1 MMALKFI
8 LVYFVVT
15 TTVVSSDSLLDLT
28 ASKIEMTPNNTIQYL
43 QFEDLSF
50 NLTDFTICTWIKL
63 LNFTHTQTI
72 IRLTGNKKEPL
83 LLWRMHVHPK
93 ETMRVTIKNRL
104 VASEGMQLTR
114 GQWHHVCFQWKGFTG
129 VWATFVNAKIHS
141 VGQIPVVSNDTMSS
155 NAWKLNGSGTGL
167 VGDDGAPCRNGW
179 QAYGLYLTG
188 PATTT
193 TTVDA
198 ANATGKPPRNST
210 AAAASRRTAKN
221 NSKRQAVFESDPDD
235 TSSGD
240 GGSGP
245 SKSFQWFSKTFAF
258 IKRMFT
264 FVIIPFF
271 KFVRNTFFQT
281 RSLDDTVVDV
291 SETHLTVSDIKYE
304 PAPSSAAT
312 VTVAAS
318 SEPSSDDES
327 VNKVNR
333 RSSSSSSTSSSST
346 SSSSSSSASKR
357 ETDDDGRC
365 GGGARAGDDRVTAAD
380 LVAAAGS
387 GTTVAV
393 DDALSPNAKRY
404 LRMVSDGLNDV
415 GVNAAFVKRAFAC
428 CGRGPFDPRADMAVI
443 DWDRT
448 RARSHDVIVSPHV
461 CGRY

>member
-1 MMALKFI
+1 M
-8 LVYFVVT
+8 
-15 TTVVSSDSLLDLT
+15 
-28 ASKIEMTPNNTIQYL
+28 N
-43 QFEDLSF
+43 
-50 NLTDFTICTWIKL
+50 
-63 LNFTHTQTI
+63 H
-72 IRLTGNKKEPL
+72 
-83 LLWRMHVHPK
+83 
-93 ETMRVTIKNRL
+93 
-104 VASEGMQLTR
+104 
-114 GQWHHVCFQWKGFTG
+114 FQ
-129 VWATFVNAKIHS
+129 
-141 VGQIPVVSNDTMSS
+141 TMSS

-193 TTVDA
+193 TVDA

-210 AAAASRRTAKN
+210 ATASRRTAKN

-312 VTVAAS
+312 VTVAAP
-318 SEPSSDDES
+318 SEPSSNDES
-327 VNKVNR
+327 VSKVNR
-333 RSSSSSSTSSSST
+333 RSSSSSSSSSSTSSSST
-346 SSSSSSSASKR
+346 KR
-357 ETDDDGRC
+357 ETDDDSRC

-448 RARSHDVIVSPHV
+448 RAHSHDVIVSPHV

>member
-1 MMALKFI
+1 MVLKFI
-8 LVYFVVT
+8 LVYFVT
-15 TTVVSSDSLLDLT
+15 ATVSSDRLLDLT
-28 ASKIEMTPNNTIQYL
+28 ASKIEMTPNNAIQYL

-83 LLWRMHVHPK
+83 MLWRMHMHPK

-104 VASEGMQLTR
+104 VASEGMQLIR
-114 GQWHHVCFQWKGFTG
+114 GQWYHVCFQWKGFTG

-141 VGQIPVVSNDTMSS
+141 VGQIPVVGNNTMSS
-155 NAWKLNGSGTGL
+155 NAWKLNGNGTGQ
-167 VGDDGAPCRNGW
+167 VGDDSAPCRNGW

-188 PATTT
+188 PVM

-198 ANATGKPPRNST
+198 TNVTVKLSTNATT
-210 AAAASRRTAKN
+210 ASRRTKT

-235 TSSGD
+235 TSSGS
-240 GGSGP
+240 SGP

-291 SETHLTVSDIKYE
+291 SETHLTVSDIKFD
-304 PAPSSAAT
+304 PPSSAAT

-318 SEPSSDDES
+318 ESSADDGS
-327 VNKVNR
+327 VSKISR
-333 RSSSSSSTSSSST
+333 RSSSSSSE
-346 SSSSSSSASKR
+346 R
-357 ETDDDGRC
+357 ETDDDSRC
-365 GGGARAGDDRVTAAD
+365 AGARASDDRVTAAD
-380 LVAAAGS
+380 LVAAGS

-428 CGRGPFDPRADMAVI
+428 CSRGPFDPRTDVAVI
-443 DWDRT
+443 DWDRS
-448 RARSHDVIVSPHV
+448 RAHAHGVITSPHV

>member
-1 MMALKFI
+1 MYIISLMI
-8 LVYFVVT
+8 
-15 TTVVSSDSLLDLT
+15 TTVVHSLIT
-28 ASKIEMTPNNTIQYL
+28 RGHSIQYRSRL
-43 QFEDLSF
+43 RELSAVVVVW
-50 NLTDFTICTWIKL
+50 LRVDKK
-63 LNFTHTQTI
+63 QTFY
-72 IRLTGNKKEPL
+72 
-83 LLWRMHVHPK
+83 
-93 ETMRVTIKNRL
+93 
-104 VASEGMQLTR
+104 TR
-114 GQWHHVCFQWKGFTG
+114 TLDHFQ
-129 VWATFVNAKIHS
+129 
-141 VGQIPVVSNDTMSS
+141 TMSS

-167 VGDDGAPCRNGW
+167 VGDDSAPCRNGW

-188 PATTT
+188 PSTTT

-198 ANATGKPPRNST
+198 ANATGKPPRNAT
-210 AAAASRRTAKN
+210 AASRRTAKN

-235 TSSGD
+235 TSSG

-291 SETHLTVSDIKYE
+291 SETQLTVSDIEYE

-312 VTVAAS
+312 VTVAAAAAG
-318 SEPSSDDES
+318 EPSSNVDES
-327 VNKVNR
+327 VSKVNR
-333 RSSSSSSTSSSST
+333 RSSSSS
-346 SSSSSSSASKR
+346 KR
-357 ETDDDGRC
+357 ETDDDSRC
-365 GGGARAGDDRVTAAD
+365 GGAARAGDDRVTAAD

-428 CGRGPFDPRADMAVI
+428 CSRGPFDPRADMPVI

-448 RARSHDVIVSPHV
+448 RAHSHDVIVSPHV

>member
-1 MMALKFI
+1 MSYHSNIRIGQPRDVIMVLKFI
-8 LVYFVVT
+8 LVYFVIAT
-15 TTVVSSDSLLDLT
+15 VSSDRLLDLT

-50 NLTDFTICTWIKL
+50 NLTEFTICTWVKI

-72 IRLTGNKKEPL
+72 IRLTGNKKESL
-83 LLWRMHVHPK
+83 VLWRMHVHPK

-104 VASEGMQLTR
+104 VASESIQLTR
-114 GQWHHVCFQWKGFTG
+114 GQWHHVCFQWKGSTG

-141 VGQIPVVSNDTMSS
+141 VGQMPEVGNDMMSS
-155 NAWKLNGSGTGL
+155 KAWNLQGSGTGT
-167 VGDDGAPCRNGW
+167 VGDDSVPCRNGW
-179 QAYGLYLTG
+179 QAYGLYLSG
-188 PATTT
+188 PMA

-198 ANATGKPPRNST
+198 ANAVGKPST
-210 AAAASRRTAKN
+210 NASTTSGRTKN
-221 NSKRQAVFESDPDD
+221 NSKRQAVFDSDLDEPAP
-235 TSSGD
+235 
-240 GGSGP
+240 GGAGQ
-245 SKSFQWFSKTFAF
+245 SKSFQWLTKSFAF
-258 IKRMFT
+258 MKRMFT

-291 SETHLTVSDIKYE
+291 SETHLTVSDVKFE
-304 PAPSSAAT
+304 PPSSVAT

-318 SEPSSDDES
+318 ESSSDDDS
-327 VNKVNR
+327 DNKVNR
-333 RSSSSSSTSSSST
+333 RSSSSS
-346 SSSSSSSASKR
+346 KR
-357 ETDDDGRC
+357 ETDDDSRC
-365 GGGARAGDDRVTAAD
+365 GGTRTNDDRVTAAD
-380 LVAAAGS
+380 LVAAGS
-387 GTTVAV
+387 APTVAV

-428 CGRGPFDPRADMAVI
+428 CSRGPFDPRADVAVI

-448 RARSHDVIVSPHV
+448 RAHAHDVTASPHV

>member
-1 MMALKFI
+1 M
-8 LVYFVVT
+8 
-15 TTVVSSDSLLDLT
+15 
-28 ASKIEMTPNNTIQYL
+28 N
-43 QFEDLSF
+43 
-50 NLTDFTICTWIKL
+50 
-63 LNFTHTQTI
+63 H
-72 IRLTGNKKEPL
+72 
-83 LLWRMHVHPK
+83 
-93 ETMRVTIKNRL
+93 
-104 VASEGMQLTR
+104 
-114 GQWHHVCFQWKGFTG
+114 FQ
-129 VWATFVNAKIHS
+129 
-141 VGQIPVVSNDTMSS
+141 TMSS

-167 VGDDGAPCRNGW
+167 VGDDSAPCRNGW

-188 PATTT
+188 PATATAT
-193 TTVDA
+193 AVDA
-198 ANATGKPPRNST
+198 ANATGKPPRNAT
-210 AAAASRRTAKN
+210 AASRRTAKN

-235 TSSGD
+235 TSSGN

-312 VTVAAS
+312 VTVAAAV
-318 SEPSSDDES
+318 EPSSNVDDGAG
-327 VNKVNR
+327 KVNR
-333 RSSSSSSTSSSST
+333 RSSSSSSSSSSST
-346 SSSSSSSASKR
+346 SSSSSASKR

-365 GGGARAGDDRVTAAD
+365 GGRARAADDRVTAAD

-393 DDALSPNAKRY
+393 NDALSPNAKRY

-428 CGRGPFDPRADMAVI
+428 CSRGPFDPRADMAVI

-448 RARSHDVIVSPHV
+448 QAHSHGVIVSPHV